1 MSKWTL
7 GSYSRFLGAAMTR
20 HGLTRKQAA
29 EMYRE
34 ARDKSGKPVFRTYLD
49 KHPRISK
56 RLAERSILRRPP
68 IEKPKRPPE
77 REFLPEYPEE
87 ILEELDLDQ
96 EGESSEDF
104 ESPDI
109 Q

>member
-7 GSYSRFLGAAMTR
+7 GSYNRFLGAAMTR

-34 ARDKSGKPVFRTYLD
+34 VRDKSGNPVFKSYL
-49 KHPRISK
+49 KQHPRISK
-56 RLAERSILRRPP
+56 RLAERAIMRKPP
-68 IEKPKRPPE
+68 KEKLPKRKPPFKPE
-77 REFLPEYPEE
+77 IPEY
-87 ILEELDLDQ
+87 LGEELDNDQ
-96 EGESSEDF
+96 EAESSEDF